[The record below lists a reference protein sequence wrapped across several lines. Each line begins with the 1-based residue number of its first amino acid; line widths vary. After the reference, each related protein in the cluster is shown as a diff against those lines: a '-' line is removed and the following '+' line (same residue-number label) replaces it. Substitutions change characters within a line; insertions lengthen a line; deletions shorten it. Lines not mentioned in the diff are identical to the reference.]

1 MAKKALIIA
10 GWLAA
15 WQLASLL
22 FGNPLLF
29 AGPWQTLVSLARHLP
44 QASFWAAIG
53 FTFTRIA
60 AGFLA
65 AFVLAVAAAVL
76 AWRFRLLGEVLAP
89 AVAFV
94 KSVPVVSIIVLL
106 LVWVGSRHVS
116 MIAVGLMVFP
126 PIYYAVLEGMRQA
139 SRDMIEMLDVFGV
152 PRLRRARFFFL
163 PLVLPYLVAAL
174 QVAIGVAWKSGV
186 AAEVIGVPDGS
197 IGEGIYFGK
206 ISLETADVFAW
217 TFVTVALAIASE
229 RAVLAAVGAAARAV
243 SSRSPALAG
252 LPAPVKDD
260 GSGHDGSACDE
271 GGHGE
276 RTRTSGRR
284 LCLELR
290 GVSVDYGRGPVLE
303 DFDLRLEAGERV
315 CVMGPSGIGKT
326 TLLDVASGLRAP
338 DSGTARR
345 PERVARVFQE
355 DRLIG
360 QLSAWD
366 NVRLVAAG
374 GEAEAQQWKQELD
387 ALLGADSAQLRP
399 AEMSGGM
406 KRKAALVRALAA
418 PGGMVVL
425 DEPFAGMDAESHQAA
440 AALVGRAA
448 AGLVPRAESG
458 LVDGAE
464 SGLVDRPASGLVDG
478 AACGLVDGAAGGP
491 VSHAHATRAGLGP
504 AKRAILL
511 ATHDPADAE
520 LLGARVVRICPTTQ
534 ADCRFQGK
542 SGPQMPPFALK
553 TAIKRRGTCRVRST
567 GVQGAEHGACRV
579 RSGEGTRSLL
589 ASSRKAGELTA

>member
-1 MAKKALIIA
+1 MAKKALIVA
-10 GWLAA
+10 GWLVA

-29 AGPWQTLVSLARHLP
+29 AGPWQTLVSLAHHLP

-65 AFVLAVAAAVL
+65 AFVLAVAAAAL

-126 PIYYAVLEGMRQA
+126 PIYYAVLEGMGQA
-139 SRDMIEMLDVFGV
+139 GREMIEMLDVFGV
-152 PRLRRARFFFL
+152 TRLRRARYFFL

-174 QVAIGVAWKSGV
+174 QVAVGVAWKSGV

-229 RAVLAAVGAAARAV
+229 RAVLAAVGAAARRI

-252 LPAPVKDD
+252 LPALGKDD
-260 GSGHDGSACDE
+260 GSLREGNLPAPGKSDGGLRDG

-276 RTRTSGRR
+276 GARTGGGRP
-284 LCLELR
+284 CLELR
-290 GVSVDYGRGPVLE
+290 GVSVDYGRGPVLQGL
-303 DFDLRLEAGERV
+303 DLCLEAGERV

-338 DSGTARR
+338 GAGTVAR

-374 GEAEAQQWKQELD
+374 GEAEAQQWKKELD
-387 ALLGADSAQLRP
+387 TLLGADSAQLRP

-418 PGGMVVL
+418 PGELVVL

-458 LVDGAE
+458 LVNGASSE
-464 SGLVDRPASGLVDG
+464 
-478 AACGLVDGAAGGP
+478 LVDGAAGGP

-504 AKRAILL
+504 GRRAILL
-511 ATHDPADAE
+511 ATHDSADAE
-520 LLGARVVRICPTTQ
+520 LLGARVIRI
-534 ADCRFQGK
+534 
-542 SGPQMPPFALK
+542 
-553 TAIKRRGTCRVRST
+553 
-567 GVQGAEHGACRV
+567 
-579 RSGEGTRSLL
+579 
-589 ASSRKAGELTA
+589 SSSPDA